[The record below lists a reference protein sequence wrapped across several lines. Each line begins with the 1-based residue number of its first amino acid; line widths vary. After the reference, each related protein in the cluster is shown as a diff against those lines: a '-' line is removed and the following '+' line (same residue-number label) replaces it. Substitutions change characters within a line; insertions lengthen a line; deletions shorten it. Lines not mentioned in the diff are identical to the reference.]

1 MLALTLALLGCA
13 QKTDVDALTARV
25 VALEEKV
32 GGLEKRPAGPAGQV
46 AADPVK
52 EEAAGVLMKEASELL
67 KANDYAAAKPKLEQ
81 LIKDY
86 GDTKAGK
93 AADRQYKEVGLI
105 GSPAGPIEVDKWFQG
120 KGDYS
125 AAPVTLMVFWEVWCP
140 HCKTE
145 MPELAGRE
153 ADLKKKGIQ
162 IVAFTKVT
170 KSASDEKVAEFIK
183 EHNIKYPVAK
193 EKEGSMSK
201 AFNVSGIPAAALVKD
216 GKVIWRGH
224 PGRLDEDT
232 LAKLTGS

>member
-32 GGLEKRPAGPAGQV
+32 VTLEKRPAGPAGQV

-67 KANDYAAAKPKLEQ
+67 KVNDYAAAKPKLEQ

-105 GSPAGPIEVDKWFQG
+105 GTPAAAIEAASWYQG

-125 AAPVTLMVFWEVWCP
+125 AAPVTLMVFWEIWCP
-140 HCKTE
+140 HCKKE
-145 MPELAGRE
+145 MPELAERE
-153 ADLKKKGIQ
+153 AELKKKGIQ
-162 IVAFTKVT
+162 IVGFTKSPSLQPT
-170 KSASDEKVAEFIK
+170 RRSPSSSRNTRSSTRWPRKRTAACPRRSTSPAFR
-183 EHNIKYPVAK
+183 PRPW
-193 EKEGSMSK
+193 SK
-201 AFNVSGIPAAALVKD
+201 MA
-216 GKVIWRGH
+216 R
-224 PGRLDEDT
+224 
-232 LAKLTGS
+232 

>member
-32 GGLEKRPAGPAGQV
+32 VTLEKRPAGPAGQV

-67 KANDYAAAKPKLEQ
+67 KVNDYAAAKPKLEQ

-105 GSPAGPIEVDKWFQG
+105 GTPAAAIEAASWYQG

-125 AAPVTLMVFWEVWCP
+125 AAPVTLMVFWEIWCP
-140 HCKTE
+140 HCKKE
-145 MPELAGRE
+145 MPELAERE
-153 ADLKKKGIQ
+153 AELKKKGIQ
-162 IVAFTKVT
+162 IVGFTKVT
-170 KSASDEKVAEFIK
+170 KSATDEKVAEFIK
-183 EHNIKYPVAK
+183 EHKIKYPMAK
-193 EKEGSMSK
+193 EKDGSMSK

-224 PGRLDEDT
+224 PGRLDEET